1 MKVFLSLV
9 LVCSL
14 LSVIGQGN
22 SKPSDK
28 NQKIEK
34 QTLLGLQISPIIS
47 SDFIQKNNY
56 NYQSD
61 TANFS
66 INHQTSFSYG
76 AEIRHYFTYRF
87 ALSTGI
93 FYTKR
98 NIKVDF
104 ESQYPEFSQKTD
116 TSFTGDL
123 QFIAFEIPI
132 KVSGYVRLLDQVY
145 MSVGGGL
152 NLNFYPTNIRIDHI
166 YVDRLDH
173 LNLGALDFFQLG
185 FSANVGWEYRTPDS
199 GIFYFGATYQAHL
212 GKMAQV
218 GIFEKETINRA
229 DYFYEI
235 TGNYLSLDFKYY
247 FPLNEK
253 KRF

>member
-1 MKVFLSLV
+1 MRVILSLAFVLSLV
-9 LVCSL
+9 TSF
-14 LSVIGQGN
+14 GQGN
-22 SKPSDK
+22 SKPTDG
-28 NQKIEK
+28 NRKIEK

-47 SDFIQKNNY
+47 SNFIQQNDY
-56 NYQSD
+56 TFESD

-66 INHQTSFSYG
+66 ISNQTSFSYG

-104 ESQYPEFSQKTD
+104 DSQYPETSYKTD
-116 TSFTGDL
+116 TAFTGDL

-145 MSVGGGL
+145 MSIGGGV
-152 NLNFYPTNIRIDHI
+152 NLNFYPTNIRIDHL

-173 LNLGALDFFQLG
+173 FNLGALDFFQLG
-185 FSANVGWEYRTPDS
+185 FSANIGWEYRTPNS

-218 GIFEKETINRA
+218 GIFEKETINKA

-247 FPLNEK
+247 FPINEK
-253 KRF
+253 KRY